1 MQQLEFYLQN
11 ILAIGLEI
19 AISYLAGV
27 FFYIGKRNFKYLKD
41 VLPKQKELHTILL
54 YYYYMNRAIFSVIGY
69 AMMIFVL
76 VFGIYIQD
84 KYIHV
89 GGLGNVLL
97 LLNYILFFAVG
108 HADARR
114 VLKIFH

>member
-1 MQQLEFYLQN
+1 MQQLEFYTIN
-11 ILAIGLEI
+11 ILAIGIEM
-19 AISYLAGV
+19 AISYIAGV
-27 FFYIGKRNFKYLKD
+27 FYYIGKRNLKYLKD

-76 VFGIYIQD
+76 VFGIYIHD
-84 KYIHV
+84 KYISV
-89 GGLGNVLL
+89 GGIGNILL
-97 LLNYILFFAVG
+97 LMFYILFFAVG
-108 HADARR
+108 HSDARR